1 MSASYEHYNILKRP
15 VVTEKSYNAT
25 GAANQYTFRVASGAS
40 KQQVKRAIEAIFEV
54 NVEQVRVINVPGKA
68 RRRGLHAGMRAGY
81 RKAIVRLAEGQ
92 TLDME
97 EEA

>member
-25 GAANQYTFRVASGAS
+25 GAANQYTFRVARDAS
-40 KQQVKRAIEAIFEV
+40 KQQVKQAVEAIFAV
-54 NVEQVRVINVPGKA
+54 NVEKVRVINVPGKA
-68 RRRGLHAGMRAGY
+68 RRRGLHSGMRAGY

-92 TLDME
+92 TLDLE

>member
-1 MSASYEHYNILKRP
+1 MSASYEHFNILKRP

-25 GAANQYTFRVASGAS
+25 GAANQYTFRVARDAS
-40 KQQVKRAIEAIFEV
+40 KQQVKAAIEAIFDV
-54 NVEQVRVINVPGKA
+54 KIEQVRVINVPGKA
-68 RRRGLHAGMRAGY
+68 RRRGLHAGMRPGY